1 MADLDGSL
9 AATEACIVTDDLKF
23 ENVLKRKEGEI
34 FDCLV
39 ANWDNKNK
47 FDGTEQ
53 LPFYL
58 ETYRAVVN
66 GTAYVGLD
74 LRLHYIEFMT
84 ARFRMMNLHYCG
96 NPYQHIS
103 AQCDPRCVRINKT
116 DKMDNQAF
124 LRYDCEVA
132 VVEEGEE
139 VKDGA
144 GDTYLLSMCMRSGGP
159 ESPQQCGE
167 YWFLVPPA
175 SSVLDKARP
184 DHQVILLV
192 DKGRK
197 GGGSVVLTVTVF
209 VVREIQH

>member
-9 AATEACIVTDDLKF
+9 AATEACLVTDDLKF
-23 ENVLKRKEGEI
+23 ENRLKRAEGEI

-47 FDGTEQ
+47 FDDTDQ

-58 ETYRAVVN
+58 ETFRAEVN

-96 NPYQHIS
+96 NPYQQIS
-103 AQCDPRCVRINKT
+103 GQCDPRCVRINKT

-132 VVEEGEE
+132 VVEEGDE
-139 VKDGA
+139 VRDGA
-144 GDTYLLSMCMRSGGP
+144 GDTYLLSMCMRSGP

-175 SSVLDKARP
+175 TSVLVEERGASSTRLT
-184 DHQVILLV
+184 ISSLLS
-192 DKGRK
+192 
-197 GGGSVVLTVTVF
+197 GGM
-209 VVREIQH
+209 